1 MEKACNLRPVLRQVP
16 AETMIP
22 SSPSSCPQ
30 CGAAVPEGAPQGV
43 CPRCLMQQAMQPTVV
58 LNDPPPAPP
67 DEDIVAAFPQFEI
80 LQLVG
85 AGGMGRVYKVR
96 QPHLDRVAALK
107 ILPRELAADPAF
119 AERFTREGR
128 ALAKLNHPNI
138 VGVFDFGISGNYYWL
153 LMEYVDGVN
162 LRQAMHAEAMKPAEA
177 LQIIPGICAA
187 LEYAH
192 GQGVLHRD
200 IKPENILIDTA
211 GRVKIADFGVAKLR
225 GEDGRHVSLTL
236 SGSAL
241 GTPAYM
247 APEQIERPQ
256 DVDHRADIYSLGV
269 VFYEMLTGE
278 LPLGRFPAP
287 SEKPGVDPRLDSVVF
302 RTLEKQRERRWQS
315 AGEMKTQVESV
326 AASPPPPLPPVPAA
340 AIPPSIPGTT
350 RRFAAE
356 RTSRRAVWGFV
367 LVAVGLVF
375 VLAGLMMTRV
385 TVENER
391 QQRYREHDRTQAQRA
406 RVQEIVEG
414 ARQGSLSK
422 DQVEQMLRD
431 LKMPE
436 SWYVPPVP
444 LSVPEPPDAFR
455 KRMEE
460 WHRSFDGN
468 PLNIPPPPRP

>member
-1 MEKACNLRPVLRQVP
+1 MN
-16 AETMIP
+16 P
-22 SSPSSCPQ
+22 SSANCPQ
-30 CGAAVPEGAPQGV
+30 CGAPIPAGAPQGV
-43 CPRCLMQQAMQPTVV
+43 CPRCLMQQAMLPTAV
-58 LNDPPPAPP
+58 LADPPPAPP
-67 DEDIVAAFPQFEI
+67 DADIVAAFPQFEI
-80 LQLVG
+80 LQLIG

-107 ILPRELAADPAF
+107 LLPRELAADPAF

-128 ALAKLNHPNI
+128 ALAKLSHPNI
-138 VGVFDFGISGNYYWL
+138 VGVFDFGVSGGYYWL

-162 LRQAMHAEAMKPAEA
+162 LRQAMHAEAMKPSEA
-177 LQIIPGICAA
+177 LHIIPSICAA

-192 GQGVLHRD
+192 SQGVLHRD

-225 GEDGRHVSLTL
+225 GEEGRHVSLTL

-302 RTLEKQRERRWQS
+302 RTLEKQRERRYQS

-326 AASPPPPLPPVPAA
+326 AAAPPLLAMAAPPVASPLPRREPVRVSGKAAWGFWLVLIGLVLAA
-340 AIPPSIPGTT
+340 AGRVLTQV
-350 RRFAAE
+350 RE
-356 RTSRRAVWGFV
+356 VRAQADHYQSWSQFQ
-367 LVAVGLVF
+367 
-375 VLAGLMMTRV
+375 
-385 TVENER
+385 
-391 QQRYREHDRTQAQRA
+391 QQRSQVREVIETA
-406 RVQEIVEG
+406 RRGLLTPE
-414 ARQGSLSK
+414 
-422 DQVEQMLRD
+422 QVEQRLD
-431 LKMPE
+431 SIPMPE
-436 SWYVPPVP
+436 GWHASRVPRAT
-444 LSVPEPPDAFR
+444 PESREEFQ

-460 WHRSFDGN
+460 WRRKFDAS
-468 PLNIPPPPRP
+468 PDTIPPPP

>member
-1 MEKACNLRPVLRQVP
+1 
-16 AETMIP
+16 
-22 SSPSSCPQ
+22 
-30 CGAAVPEGAPQGV
+30 
-43 CPRCLMQQAMQPTVV
+43 MQPTVV
-58 LNDPPPAPP
+58 LSDPPPVPP
-67 DEDIVAAFPQFEI
+67 DADIVAAFPQFEI
-80 LQLVG
+80 LQLIG
-85 AGGMGRVYKVR
+85 AGGMGRVYKVKQR
-96 QPHLDRVAALK
+96 HLDRIAALK
-107 ILPRELAADPAF
+107 LLPRELAADPAF

-128 ALAKLNHPNI
+128 ALAKLSHPNI
-138 VGVFDFGISGNYYWL
+138 VGVFDFGISGDYYWL

-162 LRQAMHAEAMKPAEA
+162 LRQAMHAEAMKPSEA
-177 LQIIPGICAA
+177 LHIIPSICAA

-225 GEDGRHVSLTL
+225 GEEGRHVSLTL

-287 SEKPGVDPRLDSVVF
+287 SETSGVDPRLDSVVF

-326 AASPPPPLPPVPAA
+326 ATAPPLPPFAQAAMAPSVPGAPA
-340 AIPPSIPGTT
+340 
-350 RRFAAE
+350 RRFAPE
-356 RTSRRAVWGFV
+356 RTSSKAVWGFV
-367 LVAVGLVF
+367 LVV
-375 VLAGLMMTRV
+375 AGLLLGMAAMVATRV
-385 TVENER
+385 TVEGDTQRRYQAQNR
-391 QQRYREHDRTQAQRA
+391 QQSQR
-406 RVQEIVEG
+406 
-414 ARQGSLSK
+414 
-422 DQVEQMLRD
+422 DQVREIIENARRGLLSPEQVDRMLRAVQ
-431 LKMPE
+431 MPE
-436 SWYVPPVP
+436 SWYPRSSRPPGFA
-444 LSVPEPPDAFR
+444 EPPENFM

-460 WHRSFDGN
+460 WHRSFDASSDM
-468 PLNIPPPPRP
+468 IPPPPQP

>member
-1 MEKACNLRPVLRQVP
+1 
-16 AETMIP
+16 MIS
-22 SSPSSCPQ
+22 SSPSTCPK
-30 CGAAVPEGAPQGV
+30 CGAAIPAGAPQGV

-67 DEDIVAAFPQFEI
+67 DADIVAAFPQFEI
-80 LQLVG
+80 LQLIG

-107 ILPRELAADPAF
+107 LLPRELAADPAF

-128 ALAKLNHPNI
+128 ALAKLSHPNI
-138 VGVFDFGISGNYYWL
+138 VGVFDFGVSGGYYWL

-162 LRQAMHAEAMKPAEA
+162 LRQAMHAEAMQQGEA
-177 LQIIPGICAA
+177 LQIIPHICSA

-192 GQGVLHRD
+192 RQGVLHRD
-200 IKPENILIDTA
+200 IKPENILIDTT

-225 GEDGRHVSLTL
+225 GEEGRHVSLTL

-302 RTLEKQRERRWQS
+302 RTLEKQREKRWQT

-326 AASPPPPLPPVPAA
+326 AAAPPSFRPAALPPPVSDTPPPA
-340 AIPPSIPGTT
+340 
-350 RRFAAE
+350 RFAEE
-356 RTSRRAVWGFV
+356 RTSPKAVWGFV
-367 LVAVGLVF
+367 LVLLGL
-375 VLAGLMMTRV
+375 LLLLGGLLVTRV
-385 TVENER
+385 AADGETHR
-391 QQRYREHDRTQAQRA
+391 RYAEQSNTQARRA
-406 RVQEIVEG
+406 QVRAVIEN
-414 ARQGSLSK
+414 ARHGLLSPE
-422 DQVEQMLRD
+422 QVEQTLRTMD
-431 LKMPE
+431 FPE
-436 SWYVPPVP
+436 SWYPRSPRWP
-444 LSVPEPPDAFR
+444 AVPEPPDGFI

-460 WHRSFDGN
+460 WQRSFDAS
-468 PLNIPPPPRP
+468 PHSIPPPPLP

>member
-1 MEKACNLRPVLRQVP
+1 MNSL
-16 AETMIP
+16 T
-22 SSPSSCPQ
+22 SSTCPK
-30 CGAAVPEGAPQGV
+30 CGGAVPEGAPQGV
-43 CPRCLMQQAMQPTVV
+43 CPRCLLQQAMQPTVV
-58 LNDPPPAPP
+58 LRDPPPAPP
-67 DEDIVAAFPQFEI
+67 DADIVAAFPQFEI

-96 QPHLDRVAALK
+96 QRHLDRVAALK
-107 ILPRELAADPAF
+107 LLPRELAADPAF

-128 ALAKLNHPNI
+128 ALAKLSHPNI
-138 VGVFDFGISGNYYWL
+138 VGVFDFGISGDYYWL

-162 LRQAMHAEAMKPAEA
+162 LRQAMHAEAMKPSEA
-177 LQIIPGICAA
+177 LHIIPSICAA

-225 GEDGRHVSLTL
+225 GEEGRHVSLTL

-287 SEKPGVDPRLDSVVF
+287 SETSGVDPRLDSVVF

-326 AASPPPPLPPVPAA
+326 AGAPLSPPFAVPASGA
-340 AIPPSIPGTT
+340 PPAPQ
-350 RRFAAE
+350 RHPAE
-356 RTSRRAVWGFV
+356 RTSRKAVCGFV
-367 LVAVGLVF
+367 LVILGLVLSMGGML
-375 VLAGLMMTRV
+375 VTRV
-385 TVENER
+385 SVER
-391 QQRYREHDRTQAQRA
+391 DTQRRYQAQNRQESQRA
-406 RVQEIVEG
+406 QVLEIIEN
-414 ARQGSLSK
+414 ARRGLLSRE
-422 DQVEQMLRD
+422 QVDQMLRG

-436 SWYVPPVP
+436 SWYTPPSP
-444 LSVPEPPDAFR
+444 PTAPEPPDAFL
-455 KRMEE
+455 KRMED
-460 WHRSFDGN
+460 WQRSFDGN
-468 PLNIPPPPRP
+468 PLDIPPPPRP